1 MRKEELRHDP
11 VRENIVKSIE
21 YIKENQN
28 TVLKIFAGLIIL
40 IGGLSYYNHM
50 GSISQ
55 DDASNISGF
64 AQNSFINGEID
75 EAMVKFERVL
85 DDYPGTSGAIQSI
98 VYLLND
104 AVTQG
109 DYEAVSK
116 FISQY
121 QGSIDSIEDPIVQAY
136 LYKIQGDMSLYE
148 GRADDALSF
157 YRKAEKSSQDSAGK
171 IKYKL
176 DIMTALLIRED
187 YSQVKEIL
195 EDILEIKDVGYNEKN
210 KAEELIAFV
219 NQKLGT

>member
-11 VRENIVKSIE
+11 IRENIVKSIE

-28 TVLKIFAGLIIL
+28 TVLKIFAGLIFL
-40 IGGLSYYNHM
+40 IGGLSYYKYM
-50 GSISQ
+50 GTEKLNN
-55 DDASNISGF
+55 ASNVAGL

-85 DDYPGTSGAIQSI
+85 DDYPSTSGATQSL
-98 VYLLND
+98 VYLLNN

-109 DYEAVSK
+109 DYEMVSNLIAQHK
-116 FISQY
+116 
-121 QGSIDSIEDPIVQAY
+121 GSIEDPTVQAY
-136 LYKIQGDMSLYE
+136 LYKIQGDRALYE
-148 GRADDALSF
+148 ERVDDALSF
-157 YRKAEKSSQDSAGK
+157 YRKAENSSKDSASK

-176 DIMTALLIRED
+176 DLIMVLLTMED
-187 YSQVKEIL
+187 YSHVREIL
-195 EDILEIKDVGYNEKN
+195 EDILEYEDVGYNEKN

>member
-1 MRKEELRHDP
+1 MRKEEIRHDP
-11 VRENIVKSIE
+11 VREYIVKSIE

-28 TVLKIFAGLIIL
+28 TVLKIFAGLVIL
-40 IGGLSYYNHM
+40 VGGLSLYKHM
-50 GSISQ
+50 GTIKL
-55 DDASNISGF
+55 DNASNIAGL

-85 DDYPGTSGAIQSI
+85 DDYPSTSGATQSL

-109 DYEAVSK
+109 DYEVASNLIAQHK
-116 FISQY
+116 
-121 QGSIDSIEDPIVQAY
+121 GSIEDPTVQAY
-136 LYKIQGDMSLYE
+136 LYKIQGDRALYE
-148 GRADDALSF
+148 ERVDDALSF
-157 YRKAEKSSQDSAGK
+157 YRKAKNSSKDNASK

-176 DIMTALLIRED
+176 DIITALLTKED
-187 YSQVKEIL
+187 YSQIMEML
-195 EDILEIKDVGYNEKN
+195 EDILAIEDVGYNEKN

>member
-1 MRKEELRHDP
+1 MKKEELRHDP

-28 TVLKIFAGLIIL
+28 TVLKIFAGLVIL
-40 IGGLSYYNHM
+40 VGGLSLYKYM
-50 GSISQ
+50 GTIKL
-55 DDASNISGF
+55 DNASNIAGL

-85 DDYPGTSGAIQSI
+85 DDYPSTSGATQSL

-109 DYEAVSK
+109 DYEVASNLIAQHK
-116 FISQY
+116 
-121 QGSIDSIEDPIVQAY
+121 GSIEDPTVQAY
-136 LYKIQGDMSLYE
+136 LYKIQGDRALYE
-148 GRADDALSF
+148 ERVDDALSF
-157 YRKAEKSSQDSAGK
+157 YRKAKNSSKDNASN

-176 DIMTALLIRED
+176 DIITALLTKED
-187 YSQVKEIL
+187 YSQIMEML
-195 EDILEIKDVGYNEKN
+195 EDILAIEDVGYNEKN

>member
-28 TVLKIFAGLIIL
+28 TVLKIFAGIVIL
-40 IGGLSYYNHM
+40 VVVISFYKNRGTVKLGNASKIAGL
-50 GSISQ
+50 
-55 DDASNISGF
+55 

-75 EAMVKFERVL
+75 EAMVKFERVMA
-85 DDYPGTSGAIQSI
+85 DYPSTSGATQSL

-109 DYEAVSK
+109 DYDAASNLIAQHK
-116 FISQY
+116 
-121 QGSIDSIEDPIVQAY
+121 GSIEDPTVQSSV
-136 LYKIQGDMSLYE
+136 YKIQGDIALYE
-148 GRADDALSF
+148 GAGDDALSF
-157 YRKAEKSSQDSAGK
+157 YRKAENSSRDSASK

-176 DIMTALLIRED
+176 DLITALLAMED
-187 YSQVKEIL
+187 FGQAKEML
-195 EDILEIKDVGYNEKN
+195 EDILEIEDVGYNENN
-210 KAEELIAFV
+210 KVEELIAFI

>member
-1 MRKEELRHDP
+1 MKKEELRHDP

-28 TVLKIFAGLIIL
+28 TVLKIFAGLVIL
-40 IGGLSYYNHM
+40 VGGLSLYKHM
-50 GSISQ
+50 GTIKL
-55 DDASNISGF
+55 DNASNIAGL

-85 DDYPGTSGAIQSI
+85 DDYPSTSGATQSL

-109 DYEAVSK
+109 DYEVASNLIAQHK
-116 FISQY
+116 
-121 QGSIDSIEDPIVQAY
+121 GSIEDPTVQAY
-136 LYKIQGDMSLYE
+136 LYKIQGDRALYE
-148 GRADDALSF
+148 ERVDDALSF
-157 YRKAEKSSQDSAGK
+157 YRKAKNSSKDNASK

-176 DIMTALLIRED
+176 DIITALLTKED
-187 YSQVKEIL
+187 YSQIMEML
-195 EDILEIKDVGYNEKN
+195 EDILAIEDVGYNEKN